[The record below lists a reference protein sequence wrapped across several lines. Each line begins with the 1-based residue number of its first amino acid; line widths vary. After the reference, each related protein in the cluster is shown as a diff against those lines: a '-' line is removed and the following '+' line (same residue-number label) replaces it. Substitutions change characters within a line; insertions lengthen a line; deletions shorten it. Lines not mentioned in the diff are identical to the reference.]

1 VTPQRQGREHAMDWR
16 TTVGAIW
23 VVAVLAA
30 LLRALVEAI

>member
-1 VTPQRQGREHAMDWR
+1 MPERQGRERTMDWR

-30 LLRALVEAI
+30 LLRALVEAV